1 MVYILELLL
10 SSSSFLLACSSPTNT
25 TVSLQHISL
34 LKPKP
39 KSTPTQHQLNI
50 TPITIIMSNPG
61 NVIGGH
67 KANLSNPST
76 APSPAR
82 LFPLYLLI
90 TALLSSTNPFFS
102 QIRQTLPKNPKN
114 TLAKSLIRSPKVVI
128 LILLRAKI
136 PRTLLLVLC
145 LKCMFISFI
154 TPIYFLSK
162 LLALQI
168 TKSRIFSILR
178 PSVIFNR
185 YD

>member
-1 MVYILELLL
+1 MYILDLLL
-10 SSSSFLLACSSPTNT
+10 SSSSSLLACSSPTNT

-34 LKPKP
+34 LKQKP

-50 TPITIIMSNPG
+50 TPITITMSNPG

-82 LFPLYLLI
+82 LFPLYLFIMVLV
-90 TALLSSTNPFFS
+90 SSTNPFFS

-136 PRTLLLVLC
+136 PRTLLLG
-145 LKCMFISFI
+145 LKGMFISFI